1 MMAGFF
7 GDRATQRFRI
17 YHAPDGAHSRPR
29 AVLLCY
35 PGPQEYRQTHW
46 MYKQLAVRLANAGLH
61 VMRFD
66 YLGTGDSAGAAED
79 GSLDQWTTDVMEAAE
94 ELRAL
99 AGVSR
104 LAVVGMRLGAALAVR
119 AVVRGLRTH
128 DLVLWDP
135 VVSGAEYLDRLTSV
149 HHRLRLDQ
157 PYPISD
163 RDEPN
168 ELLGIR
174 TTASMRAHTRAID
187 LLVEPLGTPDLVW
200 TVVGE
205 PQASAEALASRW
217 AALGTAARYEV
228 IADAT
233 LAQQLWTDDTLIPRA
248 IPQAIIA
255 RLSGSTS

>member
-7 GDRATQRFRI
+7 GDRASQRFRI
-17 YHAPDGAHSRPR
+17 YHPPEGPHSRPR

-35 PGPQEYRQTHW
+35 PGPHEYRKTHW
-46 MYKQLAVRLANAGLH
+46 MFKQLAVRLADAGLH
-61 VMRFD
+61 VLRFD
-66 YLGTGDSAGAAED
+66 YFGTGDSAGAAED
-79 GSLDQWTTDVMEAAE
+79 GSIDQWTTDVIEAAE

-104 LAVVGMRLGAALAVR
+104 LAVVGMRLGAALAAR

-135 VVSGAEYLDRLTSV
+135 VVNGAEYLEQLTLV
-149 HHRLRLDQ
+149 HHRLLFDQ

-163 RDEPN
+163 HHEAD

-174 TTASMRAHTRAID
+174 TTAAMRAQTQAID
-187 LLVEPLGTPDLVW
+187 LLVEPLGSPDRVW
-200 TVVGE
+200 TVAGE
-205 PQASAEALASRW
+205 PQPSAEALAARW
-217 AALGTAARYEV
+217 AALGTLSRYEV
-228 IADAT
+228 ERDAT
-233 LAQQLWTDDTLIPRA
+233 LAQQLWNDDTLLARA
-248 IPQAIIA
+248 IPQAIVT

>member
-7 GDRATQRFRI
+7 GDRASQRFRI
-17 YHAPDGAHSRPR
+17 YHPPQGAHSRPR

-46 MYKQLAVRLANAGLH
+46 MYKQLAVRLADAGLH
-61 VMRFD
+61 VLRFD
-66 YLGTGDSAGAAED
+66 YFGTGDSAGAAED
-79 GSLDQWTTDVMEAAE
+79 GSIDQWTTDVIEAAE

-104 LAVVGMRLGAALAVR
+104 LAVVGMRLGAALAAR
-119 AVVRGLRTH
+119 AVVRGLRAH

-135 VVSGAEYLDRLTSV
+135 VVSGLEYLERLTSV
-149 HHRLRLDQ
+149 HHRRLLDQ

-163 RDEPN
+163 HHAADEV
-168 ELLGIR
+168 LGIR
-174 TTASMRAHTRAID
+174 MTDAMHAQTQAID
-187 LLVEPLGTPDLVW
+187 LLVEPLGSPDRVW

-205 PQASAEALASRW
+205 PQPSAEALAARW
-217 AALGTAARYEV
+217 AAFGTLSRYDV
-228 IADAT
+228 VPDAT
-233 LAQQLWTDDTLIPRA
+233 LAQQRWNDDTLLARA
-248 IPQAIIA
+248 IPQAIVA